1 MCTDVQLIASLQ
13 ETKRL
18 RESDTEH
25 VKEFHKKEASEKR
38 KSEKSL
44 LEMHQS
50 KIAKKKKVICF
61 FSRIFQIIQY
71 I

>member
-1 MCTDVQLIASLQ
+1 M
-13 ETKRL
+13 
-18 RESDTEH
+18 EH
-25 VKEFHKKEASEKR
+25 VKEFHKKDINEKR

-61 FSRIFQIIQY
+61 FSNIF
-71 I
+71 